1 MVTPQ
6 DHSPLMTTKGEW
18 KIQKSSKAFMAEQ
31 TELSYAADGRVCSR
45 PFKAQNRMDRSLCH
59 ILSSA

>member
-1 MVTPQ
+1 MITPQ
-6 DHSPLMTTKGEW
+6 DHSPLMA
-18 KIQKSSKAFMAEQ
+18 SKAFMAEQ

-45 PFKAQNRMDRSLCH
+45 PFKAQNRMDHSLHH